1 MEDFLNNYGLYLYIA
16 LGVIVLILIVIAI
29 VNSIKNKNKV
39 EDTSSILDID
49 IDGVVDGSFDY
60 GFEKE
65 DTVVMK
71 PVEDKKKSKKIKE
84 KKE

>member
-1 MEDFLNNYGLYLYIA
+1 MI
-16 LGVIVLILIVIAI
+16 IVIAI

-49 IDGVVDGSFDY
+49 IDGVVDSSFDY

-65 DTVVMK
+65 DTVVME
-71 PVEDKKKSKKIKE
+71 PVEDIKKPKKNPVKKTSKKKKE
-84 KKE
+84 